1 MYNQL
6 YQYFENIPFPSTC
19 RFRIQ
24 HAVLSFSSYR
34 EIKEAIDTVN
44 KFRAVLIDLSKG
56 FDCLDHPLLIAKLY
70 CYELSPLFLKLIFSY
85 FSDHTHRTK
94 IKECIKIID

>member
-6 YQYFENIPFPSTC
+6 YQYFENIPFPSPC

-34 EIKEAIDTVN
+34 EIKEAIDTV
-44 KFRAVLIDLSKG
+44 KSS
-56 FDCLDHPLLIAKLY
+56 
-70 CYELSPLFLKLIFSY
+70 ELF
-85 FSDHTHRTK
+85 
-94 IKECIKIID
+94 